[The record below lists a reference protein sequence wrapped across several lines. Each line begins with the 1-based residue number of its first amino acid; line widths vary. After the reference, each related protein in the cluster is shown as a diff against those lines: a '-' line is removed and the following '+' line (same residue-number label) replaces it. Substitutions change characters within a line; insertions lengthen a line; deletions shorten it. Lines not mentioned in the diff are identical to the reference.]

1 MKRFLLL
8 YASQRGQAQAIAE
21 DISEKA
27 VAYGFSADLH
37 CISESHK
44 VSHDFFGVSY
54 FEVFWLGSDVK
65 QQSGTPNATMILF
78 FF

>member
-1 MKRFLLL
+1 MRFLLL
-8 YASQRGQAQAIAE
+8 YATQRGQAKAIAE
-21 DISEKA
+21 EISEKA

-44 VSHDFFGVSY
+44 VSHGFYRVSY

-65 QQSGTPNATMILF
+65 QRSGMLNATMILF